1 MSTLLLLFSSLCFV
15 FVCSKYSIY
24 LLEYK
29 IPLETLRLRRIK
41 QYGIRKIQL
50 EHKIE
55 KLSNRVFKKER
66 QKARA
71 FKKIERMKKS
81 IKQIDKDLLYLANY
95 GEK

>member
-1 MSTLLLLFSSLCFV
+1 MRLLFFISFSLFI
-15 FVCSKYSIY
+15 SLSYNYAIY

-29 IPLETLRLRRIK
+29 ISLETLRLRRIK
-41 QYGIRKIQL
+41 QYGIRKISLQ
-50 EHKIE
+50 HKIE
-55 KLSNRVFKKER
+55 KLSNRVLKKEG

>member
-1 MSTLLLLFSSLCFV
+1 MSTIVVFIGLCFV
-15 FVCSKYSIY
+15 FVCSKYGFY

-41 QYGIRKIQL
+41 QYGIRKISLQ
-50 EHKIE
+50 HKIE

-71 FKKIERMKKS
+71 FKKIERIKKS

>member
-1 MSTLLLLFSSLCFV
+1 MSTIILFSSLLFV
-15 FVCSKYSIY
+15 SITY
-24 LLEYK
+24 NYIISMLEYK

-41 QYGIRKIQL
+41 QRGIRKKQL

-55 KLSNRVFKKER
+55 RLSNRVFKKER

-95 GEK
+95 GEKV